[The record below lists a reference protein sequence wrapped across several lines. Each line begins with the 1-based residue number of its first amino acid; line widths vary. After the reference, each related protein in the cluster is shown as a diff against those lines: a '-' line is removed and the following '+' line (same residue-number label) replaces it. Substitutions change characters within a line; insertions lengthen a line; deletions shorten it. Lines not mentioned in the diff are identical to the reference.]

1 MRETFQRVMT
11 VKGVDVA
18 DVWTSL
24 RDVELLASCSSA
36 IGEVAEKVPEKEWSV
51 VLKKTVGR
59 FSVSAPL
66 TVAIVDESE
75 PQSLR
80 VHGRGSDTKIG
91 ARLDVTASMQ
101 IERIEAGVQLTL
113 DGAYEMTG
121 RIASLGASLVRRHAN
136 EMIDEFGGNLPQAMV
151 AAADSDGR

>member
-1 MRETFQRVMT
+1 MRETFRRVM
-11 VKGVDVA
+11 VVREVDVA

-24 RDVELLASCSSA
+24 RDVELLASCSSS
-36 IGEVAEKVPEKEWSV
+36 IGGVTEKVPDKEWSV

-75 PQSLR
+75 QQWLR

-91 ARLDVTASMQ
+91 ARLDVTASMH
-101 IERIEAGVQLTL
+101 IEQVEAGVQLTL

-121 RIASLGASLVRRHAN
+121 RIASLGAALVRRHGN
-136 EMIDEFGGNLPQAMV
+136 EMIDEFSRDLPRAMESAGADGGH
-151 AAADSDGR
+151 

>member
-18 DVWTSL
+18 GVWTSL

-36 IGEVAEKVPEKEWSV
+36 IGEVTEKVPDKEWSV

-91 ARLDVTASMQ
+91 ARLDVTATMQ
-101 IERIEAGVQLTL
+101 IEQSEAGVQLTL

-136 EMIDEFGGNLPQAMV
+136 EMIDEFSGNLPQAMV
-151 AAADSDGR
+151 SAADSDGR

>member
-1 MRETFQRVMT
+1 MRETFQRTMV
-11 VKGVDVA
+11 VHDVDVA

-24 RDVELLASCSSA
+24 RDVELLAGCSTSV
-36 IGEVAEKVPEKEWSV
+36 GGVTEQVPDKEWTV

-75 PQSLR
+75 QRSLR
-80 VHGRGSDTKIG
+80 VHGRGTDTKIG

-101 IERIEAGVQLTL
+101 IEQVESGVQLTL

-121 RIASLGASLVRRHAN
+121 RIANLGASLVRRHGN
-136 EMIDEFGGNLPQAMV
+136 EMIDEFSRNLPQAMES
-151 AAADSDGR
+151 AAAGDGH